1 MKKNKIKIYNQII
14 IIDKK
19 DMLPDDFVKRVIKYK
34 EILKEVEK
42 TELSEIIKDFN
53 NDMYPEIELS
63 LWENL
68 AEKYKGLIK
77 DKPYLTLSEKEEL
90 FNQLLSVFFD

>member
-1 MKKNKIKIYNQII
+1 
-14 IIDKK
+14 
-19 DMLPDDFVKRVIKYK
+19 
-34 EILKEVEK
+34 
-42 TELSEIIKDFN
+42 
-53 NDMYPEIELS
+53 MYPEIELS